1 MFFTL
6 GSVLLFTA
14 TSFNLLLAGRLVL
27 GLGVGLASMVVP
39 AYIAESSPAVYRGT
53 LVTVFGATITS
64 GQFIAS
70 LVCGAFSD
78 VNEGWRWMLGIAI
91 IPSVAMGVGMLILPE
106 SPRFLVS
113 VII

>member
-1 MFFTL
+1 
-6 GSVLLFTA
+6 
-14 TSFNLLLAGRLVL
+14 
-27 GLGVGLASMVVP
+27 MVVP